1 MSVLDGPGEGTWSV
15 FAAKVVEERD
25 EARADFA
32 NACDVGRRQE
42 ARAEKAG
49 RERDELRAQLAFLR
63 EEYGV
68 NADNGTLTRDALEQ
82 KIQVLLHERRQLRA
96 RLVECRPW
104 VGVCPFPNQPGFD
117 EMLAIRDLTDDT
129 LKEVGP

>member
-82 KIQVLLHERRQLRA
+82 KIEVLLHERRQLRA